1 MSDASYTASTAEQRR
16 DSALCACGHM
26 RGIHKAASPCP
37 CATTGCGC
45 QMFRTRAVAAPPKP
59 PAVVPGRVERTLPPG
74 AGDRA
79 DDLAYRKREPES
91 QDAITRFARH
101 LRARMRALGWEQADL
116 EKRAE
121 ISPRTASFALNGTR
135 CDLPVADKLAR
146 LVGRDLATMLGP
158 YMCGT
163 CTGEP
168 PAGFRCLECGT
179 EARAS

>member
-1 MSDASYTASTAEQRR
+1 MSDYATSHL
-16 DSALCACGHM
+16 DSAVCRCGHM
-26 RGIHKAASPCP
+26 RGGHKARDPFP
-37 CATTGCGC
+37 CATIACGC
-45 QMFRTRAVAAPPKP
+45 RGFGSRAQAATSAPPR
-59 PAVVPGRVERTLPPG
+59 VVQGRVERELPPG
-74 AGDRA
+74 AANGDDNL
-79 DDLAYRKREPES
+79 DDVVTRRDT

-101 LRARMRALGWEQADL
+101 LRARMRALGWEQADI

-135 CDLPVADKLAR
+135 CDLPIAEKLAR

-179 EARAS
+179 EARAA